1 MVADHLMSPEM
12 FSGWGIR
19 TLASSM
25 GTYNPV
31 SYHNGSVWPHDTA
44 LCAAGLMRYG
54 VVSEAHTVTLG
65 LLQAAQ
71 SFGGRLPELICGFDR
86 DDIPSPVRYPT
97 SCAPQAWSSAA
108 VFELLRVTLLR
119 FDPSVPDG
127 ELRIAPSLPPQI
139 GNLKIENLPFA
150 GTRLTITTDG
160 TSTEVAGAPPGMRIV
175 KSYDRL
181 RNFESQRT
189 ARSPTSNPSQC

>member
-19 TLASSM
+19 TFASSM
-25 GTYNPV
+25 GAYNPV

-54 VVSEAHTVTLG
+54 FVSEAHTVTLG

-97 SCAPQAWSSAA
+97 SCAPQAWSFAA

-139 GNLKIENLPFA
+139 GPQ
-150 GTRLTITTDG
+150 D
-160 TSTEVAGAPPGMRIV
+160 
-175 KSYDRL
+175 
-181 RNFESQRT
+181 
-189 ARSPTSNPSQC
+189 